1 MLPSLFLAI
10 SFACVTAVSMGG
22 CASRP
27 DKAQRE
33 RSEAIDRQIEEDSRQ
48 FKKECKIL
56 LLGAYSLCLVRS
68 VLEG

>member
-1 MLPSLFLAI
+1 
-10 SFACVTAVSMGG
+10 MGG
-22 CASRP
+22 CSSVP

-56 LLGAYSLCLVRS
+56 LLGALSSAPPLRPLPHRERLGRS
-68 VLEG
+68 GR